1 MKESIFEAMESS
13 PLIPAVKNDEGL
25 GKSLT
30 CDQRVIFVLY
40 GDICGIRD
48 IVREIRQHGK
58 LAIVHADL
66 IAGLGSKEAAVDYLH
81 QIGADGI
88 ISTRPGFIKRGR
100 ELGLFTIHRFFVFD
114 SLSLQNV
121 AKGASISH
129 PDIVEILP
137 GLMPKVIARVCQAVE
152 APVIC
157 GGLIEDKNDVMAALG
172 AGAMAIST
180 TDQAVWDL

>member
-25 GKSLT
+25 SKSLT

-40 GDICGIRD
+40 GDICSIGGI
-48 IVREIRQHGK
+48 ISKIRQQGK
-58 LAIVHADL
+58 RAIVHADL
-66 IAGLGSKEAAVDYLH
+66 VAGLGSKEAAVDYLH
-81 QIGADGI
+81 QLGADGI

-121 AKGASISH
+121 AKSAAISR

-137 GLMPKVIARVCQAVE
+137 GLMPKVIARVCEAVE

-172 AGAMAIST
+172 AGAMAISS
-180 TDQAVWDL
+180 TDQAVWEL

>member
-1 MKESIFEAMESS
+1 MKAIFEAIESS
-13 PLIPAVKNDEGL
+13 PLIPAVKNDAGL
-25 GKSLT
+25 SKSLT

-40 GDICGIRD
+40 GDICSIGGIVD
-48 IVREIRQHGK
+48 KIRHQGK
-58 LAIVHADL
+58 RAIVHADL

-121 AKGASISH
+121 AKSAAISR

-137 GLMPKVIARVCQAVE
+137 GLMPKVIARVCEAVE

-172 AGAMAIST
+172 AGAMAISS
-180 TDQAVWDL
+180 TDQAVWEL